1 MEEKDKRI
9 EKIFAEAAYDS
20 PDVTHLLLAG
30 QGTRVSYAETYYR
43 ARCLAGAL
51 QKRGVGFG
59 DRVASF
65 LYNTREAYELYIACG
80 LLGAITVAVNTQSKP
95 RELKKLFADC
105 EPKALICSNFY
116 LERMIGHVL
125 PASVEVRVVTH
136 LSENTGVAG
145 WLNYD
150 LLMQSAPCV
159 HPVNQGGPKDPAVM
173 IYSSGTTG
181 EPKGILLSHQAL
193 IDNALLASRVLGL
206 NCTDRSLTLLPIF
219 SSFGFAFDFLQMG
232 LLRASVVI
240 LPAFSETE
248 ALDAIERYRV
258 TFLAGVPVMF
268 SRLFTPSLIE
278 ARQLDSLR
286 LMDVGGGPVSPR
298 LKSDLKKTLGVTV
311 CESYG
316 MTEISPVAS
325 VQSLNDDPESSSC
338 GLPLPGF
345 EVKVVDSGGEPVP
358 RGKPGEL
365 LFQSPTFMLS
375 YWNKPEQTAKT
386 LAGGW
391 LHSGDYGYRDEKGN
405 IHILDRTKD
414 MIVTNGFNV
423 YPKEV
428 ENIIMELASVQS
440 VAVVGIKD
448 DVRGEQVFAFVELHP
463 GGHLDP
469 SDVINY
475 CDQHLARFKVPREVI
490 MIPEIPLTASG
501 KIQRFKLRELAT
513 QQQKEPGQKHTESV
527 GA

>member
-9 EKIFAEAAYDS
+9 EKVFAEAAYDS

-51 QKRGVGFG
+51 QKRGVGPG

-65 LYNTREAYELYIACG
+65 LYNAREVYELYIACG
-80 LLGAITVAVNTQSKP
+80 LLGAITVAVNTHSKS
-95 RELKKLFADC
+95 RELQKLFADC
-105 EPKALICSNFY
+105 EPRALICSNLY
-116 LERMIGHVL
+116 LDRMIGNVL
-125 PASVEVRVVTH
+125 PASVQVRVVTH
-136 LSENTGVAG
+136 LPENTGVAG

-150 LLMQSAPCV
+150 LLMQSAPCM
-159 HPVNQGGPKDPAVM
+159 HPANQGRPQDPAVM

-193 IDNALLASRVLGL
+193 IDNALLASQALGL
-206 NCTDRSLTLLPIF
+206 NRSDRSLTLLPMF

-240 LPAFSETE
+240 LPTFSETD
-248 ALDAIERYRV
+248 ALDAIERYQV

-268 SRLFTPSLIE
+268 ARLFAPDFIE
-278 ARQLDSLR
+278 ARRLDSLR

-298 LKSDLKKTLGVTV
+298 LKSDLKKTLGATV

-338 GLPLPGF
+338 GPPLPGF
-345 EVKVVDSGGEPVP
+345 DVKVVDSEGKPVP
-358 RGKPGEL
+358 RGEPGEL
-365 LFQSPTFMLS
+365 LFKSPTFMLG
-375 YWNKPEQTAKT
+375 YWNKPEQTAEA

-391 LHSGDYGYRDEKGN
+391 LHSGDYGYWDEKGN

-428 ENIIMELASVQS
+428 ESLIMELESVQS

-448 DVRGEQVFAFVELHP
+448 EIRGEQVFAFVELRP
-463 GGHLDP
+463 GQHLDP
-469 SDVINY
+469 SDVIHY
-475 CDQHLARFKVPREVI
+475 CDQHLARFKVPREVVV
-490 MIPEIPLTASG
+490 IPEIPLTASG
-501 KIQRFKLRELAT
+501 KIQRFKLRELAL
-513 QQQKEPGQKHTESV
+513 QQQKEPGQKHMELV
-527 GA
+527 DA